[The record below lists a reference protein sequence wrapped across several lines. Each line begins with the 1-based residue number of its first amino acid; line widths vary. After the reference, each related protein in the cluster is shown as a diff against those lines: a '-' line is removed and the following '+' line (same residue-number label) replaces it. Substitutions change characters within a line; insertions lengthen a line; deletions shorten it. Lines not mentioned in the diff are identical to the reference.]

1 MRGEVDLHIHS
12 TASDG
17 EYTPIQLVQMALERG
32 LSVISIT
39 DHDTTA
45 GVDEALRAAKGT
57 GLEVIPGIELSVDIP
72 HREVHLLGY
81 YIDHH
86 SPILQERLSLLRH
99 SREER
104 AEGILEKLAVLGLT
118 LRWERVVELA
128 GEGSIGRPHIAQ
140 AMVEQ
145 GHVATPKE
153 AFDLYIG
160 REGPAYVERY
170 KMGPLDVVH
179 LIDEAKGLA
188 VLAHP
193 IEVVDLL
200 PLLVEGGLVGLEV
213 YYGNYSPE
221 EMDSLASLARKYDLI
236 PTGGSDFHGPSVMA
250 TVEIGDVQV
259 PWESVR
265 WLKELAR
272 AKWDAAKSAGT

>member
-1 MRGEVDLHIHS
+1 MGCHIDLHIHS

-17 EYTPIQLVQMALERG
+17 EYTPTQLVEMALQRG

-39 DHDTTA
+39 DHDTTE
-45 GVDEALRAAKGT
+45 GIDEALKAAEGT
-57 GLEVIPGIELSVDIP
+57 SLEIIPGVEISVDIP

-86 SPILQERLSLLRH
+86 NPTLQEQLSLLRR

-104 AEGILEKLAVLGLT
+104 ARGILEKLAALGLP

-128 GEGSIGRPHIAQ
+128 GKGSIGRPHIAQ

-145 GHVATPKE
+145 GYVSTIKE
-153 AFDLYIG
+153 AFDHYIG

-170 KMGPLDVVH
+170 KMSPLEAIG
-179 LIDEAKGLA
+179 LIEEAGGLA

-193 IEVVDLL
+193 IGVIDLL
-200 PLLVEGGLVGLEV
+200 PSLVKGGLVGLEV
-213 YYGNYSPE
+213 YYGSYSAE
-221 EMDSLASLARKYDLI
+221 EIDALLSLARRYELI
-236 PTGGSDFHGPSVMA
+236 PTGGSDFHGPSVLEG
-250 TVEIGDVQV
+250 VEMGAVCV
-259 PWESVR
+259 PRESVER
-265 WLKELAR
+265 LKKLAEER
-272 AKWDAAKSAGT
+272 RGS

>member
-17 EYTPIQLVQMALERG
+17 EYAPTQLVRMALERG
-32 LSVISIT
+32 LSIISIT
-39 DHDTTA
+39 DHDTTT
-45 GVDEALRAAKGT
+45 GIDEALRAAKGT
-57 GLEVIPGIELSVDIP
+57 GLEVIPGVEISVDIP

-86 SPILQERLSLLRH
+86 NPALQEQLSLLRR

-104 AEGILEKLAVLGLT
+104 AKRILEKMAALGLP
-118 LRWERVVELA
+118 LRWERVIELA

-145 GHVATPKE
+145 GYASTIKE
-153 AFDLYIG
+153 AFTEYIR
-160 REGPAYVERY
+160 REGPAYVERQR
-170 KMGPLDVVH
+170 MSPLEAIR
-179 LIDEAKGLA
+179 LIEKAKGVA

-200 PLLVEGGLVGLEV
+200 PSLVEGGLVGLEV
-213 YYGNYSPE
+213 YYGGYSAE
-221 EMDSLASLARKYDLI
+221 KMDKLASLASKYNLI
-236 PTGGSDFHGPSVMA
+236 PTGGSDFHGPSVTEGVDIG
-250 TVEIGDVQV
+250 TVHV
-259 PWESVR
+259 PWESVER
-265 WLKELAR
+265 LK
-272 AKWDAAKSAGT
+272 KSAEARWNS